1 MTHCNDCGRRILGV
15 AGDPVH
21 HLSRRGVLCTE
32 CLRKPGREAEKVT
45 PERGAE
51 TRGEAA
57 KARWEAMTPEQQAAR
72 VAKMRAGRA
81 ARTDASDADADG
93 AVA

>member
-1 MTHCNDCGRRILGV
+1 MTHCNDCGRRILGM

-32 CLRKPGREAEKVT
+32 CLRKPTPEPVRSA

-51 TRGEAA
+51 TRGAAA
-57 KARWEAMTPEQQAAR
+57 KARWEAMTPEQRAAR

-81 ARTDASDADADG
+81 ARTSETEADV